1 MRKSIRVITST
12 MYVWLFPIFVSM
24 KSKRYYDANP
34 KAKAKKKAY
43 DTEYHSSP
51 ERKKYRAELNRLR
64 RKAGRYGNGDG
75 MDYDHT
81 EKRFIAASKN
91 RAKK

>member
-1 MRKSIRVITST
+1 
-12 MYVWLFPIFVSM
+12 M
-24 KSKRYYDANP
+24 KAGRSKQYYDSNP
-34 KAKAKKKAY
+34 KAKVKKKAY
-43 DTEYHSSP
+43 DTEYQSSE

-81 EKRFIAASKN
+81 EKRFIPASKN

>member
-1 MRKSIRVITST
+1 MR
-12 MYVWLFPIFVSM
+12 IFVIM

-34 KAKAKKKAY
+34 KAKAKKKVY
-43 DTEYHSSP
+43 DTEYQSSE

-81 EKRFIAASKN
+81 EKRFIPASKN